1 MYNLNIQNLVNKFDF
16 FKFNQAK
23 KTFGVRLFVS
33 VNLFDLV
40 PADNFYRKLL
50 TDLDL
55 QFIYKTHPKPTLCQ
69 ENGTRA
75 KQNGRT
81 SDRYFGKLYQHEML

>member
-1 MYNLNIQNLVNKFDF
+1 MVNF
-16 FKFNQAK
+16 
-23 KTFGVRLFVS
+23 L
-33 VNLFDLV
+33 DLV
-40 PADNFYRKLL
+40 QADSFYRKLL
-50 TDLDL
+50 TDVDL

-81 SDRYFGKLYQHEML
+81 INRYFGKL